1 MGSTTRDRSVILY
14 FGDQTEKNIP
24 FEELFEYSKE
34 SDRTR
39 QFLQNA
45 LHSIQLAIET
55 LDGPE
60 RSKYK
65 FDSFEEASK
74 RLAADTSPD
83 VVLRTIVLC
92 AAQLG
97 YLIAVLEKDPELLEI
112 WSAQKTIIVAS
123 CAGQLPAAIAA
134 SSHTIDEL
142 VDLAPE
148 TVAIAFRIGM
158 DVDRRTASLG
168 DDRSQSWAKAV
179 FGISAPDAQKAVD
192 KFLLSEVSQFTACRV
207 SLVYLN

>member
-1 MGSTTRDRSVILY
+1 MLTVCS
-14 FGDQTEKNIP
+14 
-24 FEELFEYSKE
+24 
-34 SDRTR
+34 
-39 QFLQNA
+39 
-45 LHSIQLAIET
+45 
-55 LDGPE
+55 
-60 RSKYK
+60 
-65 FDSFEEASK
+65 
-74 RLAADTSPD
+74 
-83 VVLRTIVLC
+83 
-92 AAQLG
+92 
-97 YLIAVLEKDPELLEI
+97 VLEKDPELREI

-134 SSHTIDEL
+134 SSHSIDEL

-207 SLVYLN
+207 SLVYLK

>member
-1 MGSTTRDRSVILY
+1 MCGSARLLDSVCQKSWT
-14 FGDQTEKNIP
+14 D
-24 FEELFEYSKE
+24 
-34 SDRTR
+34 D
-39 QFLQNA
+39 
-45 LHSIQLAIET
+45 
-55 LDGPE
+55 
-60 RSKYK
+60 
-65 FDSFEEASK
+65 
-74 RLAADTSPD
+74 
-83 VVLRTIVLC
+83 
-92 AAQLG
+92 
-97 YLIAVLEKDPELLEI
+97 YLILLTVCSVLEKDPELRKI

-207 SLVYLN
+207 SLIYLK